1 MRDPRSTAMLTA
13 LNVLAAVV
21 PGRARRVVYDQFCTP
36 PPVAMRTDAERRAL
50 ETLSANTARAAAA
63 TIAAPDGDVM
73 TYRWPLEAGGGPGGA
88 APRVLLVHGWGA
100 DARVMTLFV
109 EPLRRAGFEAVALDL
124 PAHGQSSGTRLNMP
138 IGARAV
144 RAVFEALGPFQGIIA
159 HSFGG
164 LATTHAL
171 EGGPPLDRGMRTDK
185 LVLLATPH
193 SLDRL
198 VADFAR
204 GRGYTPRLAAGLA
217 DAVTEA
223 ARRPVTSISTGGML
237 RVADVATLV
246 IQDRDDDI
254 VPAADGDAIVA
265 AAPRAS
271 LHSTSGL
278 GHSRIIVT
286 PAIVRGAIRFI
297 KGDMV

>member
-1 MRDPRSTAMLTA
+1 MLTA
-13 LNVLAAVV
+13 LNALAAIA
-21 PGRARRVVYDQFCTP
+21 PTRARQVAYDQFCTP
-36 PPVAMRTDAERRAL
+36 PPTAMRTDAERRAL
-50 ETLSANTARAAAA
+50 ETLAANTARAIKQ
-63 TIAAPDGDVM
+63 TIAAPDGTVSV
-73 TYRWPLEAGGGPGGA
+73 YRWPLGADGASDTA

-144 RAVFEALGPFQGIIA
+144 RAVADVVGPFRGIIA

-171 EGGPPLDRGMRTDK
+171 EGGPPLDRGMRTEK

-193 SLDRL
+193 ALDRL

-204 GRGYTPRLAAGLA
+204 ERGYAPRLAAGLA

-223 ARRPVTSISTGGML
+223 AQRPVTSISTGGML

-246 IQDRDDDI
+246 IQDRDDEI
-254 VPAADGDAIVA
+254 VPATDGDAIVA
-265 AAPRAS
+265 AAPRAV
-271 LHSTSGL
+271 LQTTTGL

-286 PAIVRGAIRFI
+286 PAIVRSAIRFI
-297 KGDMV
+297 KGDVA